1 MLVAPA
7 IASGGIHISP
17 AEVSSGR
24 LAPSTL
30 EKAAATLN
38 RDGFVV
44 LSADGGLVQPKKL
57 VERGAEQARE
67 DLSRMRSRLESV
79 GIDAD
84 NDSFSFAE
92 AVHRSRRRY
101 DLSVDLRR
109 TPPEAPWHEL
119 NAALEEWATVRDSD
133 SNPRPSPFAGIHPV

>member
-1 MLVAPA
+1 MLLVVPA
-7 IASGGIHISP
+7 IMSGGLHISS

-24 LAPSTL
+24 LATETL
-30 EKAAATLN
+30 ETAAVTLN

-44 LSADGGLVQPKKL
+44 LSAEGGLVQPGL
-57 VERGAEQARE
+57 VARGAEQARK

-101 DLSVDLRR
+101 DLSIDLRR
-109 TPPEAPWHEL
+109 TPPDAPWHEL
-119 NAALEEWATVRDSD
+119 NAA
-133 SNPRPSPFAGIHPV
+133 PSALR